1 MNDTARHQDQAER
14 TARRLIGL
22 FALATVSVVLASN
35 AIAAALWQLLLE
47 PVAPIALYAATTGA
61 VLALILGGAWL
72 ETTRLR
78 DDGARIARRLGAVPV
93 DTDAD
98 PLQRRLQNLLEELS
112 IAARIGVP
120 RAFVMHDEP
129 SINAFTVGLD
139 PNHAVVA
146 VTRGALE
153 RLTRE
158 QLQGVLAHEVAH
170 VVNGDVRLKTR
181 LAGLSYGL
189 EGVAALGRTL
199 RCRASARGGPGALIG
214 APLAL
219 CGTLL
224 AVAGAIGELAAR
236 AVRSGMGR
244 QREFFADAQA
254 VELARDRDGLGGAL
268 RRIAGQRSASDARAG
283 TGGLR
288 HPLAAAVGHLLLVD
302 PNDARGPFST
312 HPPLEERL
320 RRLYGGPVE
329 PLPSEDA
336 CVLDATQPNEPD
348 LPVLA
353 FAATAVADEPGHA
366 VASEVAPP
374 RAAAPHDASLWLV
387 RATRE
392 PAAAAALVV
401 ALIDDGVVAAPAW
414 EEGWEVAATR
424 FDALRAS
431 VEALPPEAMRSLRWP
446 LMELAVAR
454 LRPLSRPARESLL
467 ATARGRLRAERGVTL
482 REWIYFGLLRLRLA
496 PSPAAARLPGLADPI
511 DARSVRVLFALV
523 AQAAQVSEARAERA
537 ANAAIRALDG
547 EPIGGAAGPLTPETL
562 ERALR
567 RAARLA
573 PLERP
578 LLVRQLVALLPPEA
592 GGEVRDFLRLLC
604 VAIDC
609 PPPQFPPRGRVRD
622 DAATAQAEA
631 GQPSTRHAAA

>member
-1 MNDTARHQDQAER
+1 MNSVRHQDQAER

-22 FALATVSVVLASN
+22 FALATAAVVLASN
-35 AIAAALWQLLLE
+35 ALALALWQLLQE
-47 PVAPIALYAATTGA
+47 PAPPHALYVATTGA

-93 DTDAD
+93 NTDAD

-120 RAFVMHDEP
+120 RAFVLHQEP
-129 SINAFTVGLD
+129 SINAFTAGLD
-139 PNHAVVA
+139 PNHTVVA

-158 QLQGVLAHEVAH
+158 QLQGVLAHEIAH
-170 VVNGDVRLKTR
+170 VVNGDVRLNTR

-189 EGVAALGRTL
+189 ERVAALGRML
-199 RCRASARGGPGALIG
+199 RYRASARGGPGA
-214 APLAL
+214 PLAL
-219 CGTLL
+219 AG
-224 AVAGAIGELAAR
+224 AVLSAAGAIGELAAR
-236 AVRSGMGR
+236 AVRAGMGR

-254 VELARDRDGLGGAL
+254 VELTRDRDGLGGAL
-268 RRIAGQRSASDARAG
+268 RRIAGQRSVADARDGA
-283 TGGLR
+283 GGLR
-288 HPLAAAVGHLLLVD
+288 HPLAAAVGHLLLVAPD
-302 PNDARGPFST
+302 DAGGALST

-320 RRLYGGPVE
+320 RRLYGEPVE
-329 PLPSEDA
+329 PLA
-336 CVLDATQPNEPD
+336 CDDTASLDATLRHEPD

-353 FAATAVADEPGHA
+353 VAATAVADEPGHA
-366 VASEVAPP
+366 IVPEATAPN
-374 RAAAPHDASLWLV
+374 AATLHDASLRLV

-401 ALIDDGVVAAPAW
+401 ALIEDGVVAAPAW
-414 EEGWEVAATR
+414 DEGWAVAAVR

-431 VEALPPEAMRSLRWP
+431 VEALPAEAMRSLRWP

-467 ATARGRLRAERGVTL
+467 ATARGRLGGERRVML
-482 REWIYFGLLRLRLA
+482 REWIYFSLLRLRLA
-496 PSPAAARLPGLADPI
+496 PSPAVARLPGLADPI

-578 LLVRQLVALLPPEA
+578 LLVHQLVALLPPEA

-609 PPPQFPPRGRVRD
+609 PPPQFPPRGRVRE
-622 DAATAQAEA
+622 DAATGQAEA
-631 GQPSTRHAAA
+631 GQPSTRHATV